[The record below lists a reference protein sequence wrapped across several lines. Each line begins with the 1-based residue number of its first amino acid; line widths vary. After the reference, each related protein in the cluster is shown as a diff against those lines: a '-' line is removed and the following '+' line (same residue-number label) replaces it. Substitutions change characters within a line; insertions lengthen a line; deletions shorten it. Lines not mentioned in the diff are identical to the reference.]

1 MANGYHAVPGSPVFD
16 VDLEVDGVGRG
27 IGQGGQGRPV
37 QRRRVHADVHVTH
50 VRPRRVLLTSHTGL
64 RPF

>member
-1 MANGYHAVPGSPVFD
+1 MVTHTVPGSEVFD
-16 VDLEVDGVGRG
+16 VDLEVHGVGRG
-27 IGQGGQGRPV
+27 IGEGGEGRPV
-37 QRRRVHADVHVTH
+37 QGRGVHADVHVTH